1 MRVQDTA
8 LFKATSEQP
17 VPGLPGAT
25 MTRPDAS
32 GKFQMRF
39 DTRCSAQLFRLEP
52 TPESIQAFAAW
63 MQGVDRPGM
72 LGPREFKP
80 SANASIK
87 RDHDND
93 PARLRQLQAALGRRG
108 FAVQPTGTWDA
119 ATNAAV
125 LRYKQA
131 RDLHEAF
138 KTPDGKW
145 ALTPFVDDALFR
157 EISGR

>member
-1 MRVQDTA
+1 MH
-8 LFKATSEQP
+8 
-17 VPGLPGAT
+17 
-25 MTRPDAS
+25 
-32 GKFQMRF
+32 F
-39 DTRCSAQLFRLEP
+39 DMQCGAQLFRLQP
-52 TPESIQAFAAW
+52 TPENMQAFVAW
-63 MQGVDRPGM
+63 LHGSDGPGV

-80 SANASIK
+80 SAQASIK

-93 PARLRQLQAALGRRG
+93 PTRLRQLQTALGRRG
-108 FAVQPTGTWDA
+108 FALQATGTWDA

-131 RDLHEAF
+131 RNLHEAF

-157 EISGR
+157 EISGT